1 MKASHFIGIP
11 LVLALVAG
19 AALAADERVDKLPEV
34 YRKWLEEEVVYIV
47 AKREK
52 DVFLDLTT
60 TQERDR
66 FIETFWER
74 RDPDPVTLENEFKV
88 EHYRRLDYANTV
100 LARDAPRAGWKTDRG
115 EYYIILGKP
124 LEIQRYDGERDVV
137 TIELWFYMGDPKLG
151 LPGRYNLMFFKEN
164 DIGEYTLYHPAGDGP
179 ERLIRRGYS
188 NQLYQVNQNIA
199 IDVLETVSMDLAR
212 ASLTVDLTEATSQFL
227 SRRNTEDPTELNV
240 RPSSNADRTLAN
252 IIESPLR
259 RLDTE
264 YLDGYLE
271 FGDRVSADYTFR
283 YFSSD
288 HSMAVLYGPNL
299 TPFIH
304 YALEI
309 APENFTL
316 EADRDESRYYTSLD
330 VDLEIRDEGGR
341 LMAADVNQPLLQ
353 LSASE
358 FQAAKSSP
366 FGYRDNYPILP
377 GDYKV
382 SVVLKNRAT
391 KAYTAI
397 EQQIHVPAVE
407 PGTPF
412 LGEIVLGYG
421 KGIARTRAGGHFTY
435 QLGTA
440 EVYPA
445 ITQVAFQSAANMEV
459 LVQAL
464 EVPPD
469 HRLRYSILGD
479 EGILSEEE
487 HAVEGST
494 DTVATSV
501 SLLGLEPGS
510 YEAQVD
516 LLDGGGSVVAT
527 RKAPFVVSPRTVVL
541 RPAFVYRHSF
551 NVDIPGFLDFTL
563 GNQLMA
569 AGRPAEAEAA
579 FERAVAFDNP
589 DLPMAQW
596 RLASMVLFSRDADRA
611 LELLL
616 PLEDA
621 HPNEYEVVEGIGFAH
636 YIKQDYARAKD
647 YLERSVGIQAPDTS
661 LLNAVGDCYERLG
674 DKAKAREYY
683 ESSLELNPQQEG
695 VKARLAGLD
704 SAGGGSP

>member
-1 MKASHFIGIP
+1 MKASTFIGIP
-11 LVLALVAG
+11 LLLALVAG
-19 AALAADERVDKLPEV
+19 TALAADERVDKLPEV
-34 YRKWLEEEVVYIV
+34 YRKWLEEEVVYII

-52 DVFLDLTT
+52 DVFLELTT

-100 LARDAPRAGWKTDRG
+100 LARDAPRAGWRTDRG
-115 EYYIILGKP
+115 EYYILLGKP
-124 LEIQRYDGERDVV
+124 LEIQRYDGERNVV
-137 TIELWFYMGDPKLG
+137 AIELWIYMGDAKLG
-151 LPGRYNLMFFKEN
+151 LPPRFNLMFFKEN
-164 DIGEYTLYHPAGDGP
+164 DIGEYKLYHPLGDGP
-179 ERLIRRGYS
+179 ERLLRGGYAS
-188 NQLYQVNQNIA
+188 QLYQVNQHA
-199 IDVLETVSMDLAR
+199 AVDLLETVSMDLAR

-227 SRRNTEDPTELNV
+227 EGRNSRDPIQLTL
-240 RPSSNADRTLAN
+240 RPNMAVNRTLAN

-259 RLDTE
+259 RIDTE

-283 YFSSD
+283 YFSAD

-304 YALEI
+304 YAVEI
-309 APENFTL
+309 APEKFTL
-316 EADRDESRYYTSLD
+316 ESDRDETRYYTSLD

-341 LMAADVNQPLLQ
+341 LMAADINQPLLQ

-358 FQAAKSSP
+358 FEIAKSSP

-382 SVVLKNRAT
+382 SVVVKNRAT
-391 KAYTAI
+391 KAYTAL
-397 EQQIHVPAVE
+397 EQQIHVPEVE

-412 LGEIVLGYG
+412 LGEIVFGYG
-421 KGIARTRAGGHFTY
+421 KGIASPRPGGHLTY
-435 QLGTA
+435 QLGAA
-440 EVYPA
+440 EIYPVTEA
-445 ITQVAFQSAANMEV
+445 AFQSSANMEV

-469 HRLRYSILGD
+469 YRLRYSILGD

-487 HAVEGST
+487 QPVGGST
-494 DTVATSV
+494 NTVAKSV
-501 SLLGLEPGS
+501 SLLGLESGD

-527 RKAPFVVSPRTVVL
+527 RKAPFLVSPRTVVP

-563 GNQLMA
+563 GNQLFA
-569 AGRPAEAEAA
+569 AGRMEEAEAA
-579 FERAVAFDNP
+579 LERAVALDNP
-589 DLPMAQW
+589 DLPMARR

-621 HPNEYEVVEGIGFAH
+621 FPNEYEVVEGIGFAW
-636 YIKQDYARAKD
+636 YIKQDYAQAKD
-647 YLERSVGIQAPDTS
+647 YLERSAGIRAPDTS

-674 DKAKAREYY
+674 DTPKARESY
-683 ESSLELNPQQEG
+683 ERSIELNPQQEG
-695 VKARLAGLD
+695 VKVRLEGLD
-704 SAGGGSP
+704 SAGSGSP